1 MPYIPSF
8 VFVYFDISKF
18 KKVMKK
24 KILLFASLII
34 FSCQPSNL
42 VSTDPNVAAIK
53 DSIEKVFKAWSDQFE
68 SLNIIGI
75 MEYMADADDL
85 IWASDGTIIK
95 GHDKISDWMNQTI
108 SPIEK
113 WNYTNYGEAN
123 IYVLGLDAAV
133 HTVDFEES
141 LTMSTGDTIVVR
153 GAWTN
158 VFKLNNGVWKVV
170 HSASSYL
177 AE

>member
-1 MPYIPSF
+1 MMNRLF
-8 VFVYFDISKF
+8 
-18 KKVMKK
+18 
-24 KILLFASLII
+24 LFANLIF
-34 FSCQPSNL
+34 FSCQPSNP
-42 VSTDPNVAAIK
+42 VSTEPDVPAIK
-53 DSIEKVFKAWSDQFE
+53 NSIAEVFSAWSDQFE
-68 SLNIIGI
+68 NLNIDGI
-75 MEYMADADDL
+75 MEYMADDEL
-85 IWASDGTIIK
+85 IWASEGLIIK
-95 GHDKISDWMNQTI
+95 GHDDIADWIQETLA
-108 SPIEK
+108 PIEK